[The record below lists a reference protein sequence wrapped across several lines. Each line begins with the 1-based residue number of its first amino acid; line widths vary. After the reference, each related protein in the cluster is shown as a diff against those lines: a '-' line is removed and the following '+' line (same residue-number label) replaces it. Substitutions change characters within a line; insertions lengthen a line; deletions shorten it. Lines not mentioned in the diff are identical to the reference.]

1 MASKEKSSNRKAKK
15 FQLQW
20 YDDYPSWKIWV
31 KRVPNDDYKY
41 FCVAC
46 NKSYACGRS
55 QLLRHSESLNH
66 LMKMKE
72 IDTAEDEDLTNPST
86 SRDEQL
92 DFSDK
97 VKVAEIKLATFFVE
111 HNIPFVYRAELLTI
125 FKEFVKEP
133 DVLQSISLGRTKLK
147 NIINNVL
154 CPYETKRITNKLK
167 NNKFSVFEDE
177 SSDITNEKKITLLTR
192 YVDNRSLRVHTELL
206 QLINLDASDCSAQK
220 IFNSFSS
227 ELIKKEIP
235 LAQIIGLSCDNAS
248 VMVGKHDSFQ
258 TRLVQKCP
266 RLVTMPCI
274 CHSSALVAANACK
287 TLATEC
293 GNFIKKVVSF
303 ISGSPKRTA
312 IFKDFQQAFTNENKI
327 LIKKISQ
334 AEELLRTMENSETIA
349 YLLFLN
355 NIMKKFNSFNAFFQ
369 ASETKIYLVQQHSLQ
384 FLTFFLQKFLRPPLL
399 KEELVPQ
406 NLKNLNF
413 SEIENQLPLESVD
426 IGLECA
432 DYLEN
437 QLIEE
442 KLDEREVQLI
452 RQNCLSFLVKAKEE
466 IRDRFP
472 IFDRFLENLN
482 IFKAEEALFI
492 KDREASTWKLL
503 EICRRL
509 GNFDK
514 ELIKNEWT
522 SLYSTE
528 SSEVKQY
535 WSKLPFDNMWM
546 AICSK
551 LTERKEI
558 KYPQLRLLLNIVRS
572 LPHSNAEAE
581 RCFSIIPDNKNKKRN
596 KLSPETVNAICVIK
610 YALRSK
616 NETSLSITV
625 TEQHL
630 HLMKTQLNVRHSVT
644 AGSSLNVYSCDDSDD
659 NDIDLE

>member
-55 QLLRHSESLNH
+55 QILRHSESLNH

-72 IDTAEDEDLTNPST
+72 IDTAEDEDLTNPGT

-111 HNIPFVYRAELLTI
+111 HNIPFVYSAELLTI
-125 FKEFVKEP
+125 FKEIGKEP
-133 DVLQSISLGRTKLK
+133 DVLQSMSLGRTKLK

-177 SSDITNEKKITLLTR
+177 TSDITNEKKMILLTR

-274 CHSSALVAANACK
+274 CHFSALVAANA
-287 TLATEC
+287 
-293 GNFIKKVVSF
+293 S
-303 ISGSPKRTA
+303 
-312 IFKDFQQAFTNENKI
+312 
-327 LIKKISQ
+327 
-334 AEELLRTMENSETIA
+334 
-349 YLLFLN
+349 
-355 NIMKKFNSFNAFFQ
+355 
-369 ASETKIYLVQQHSLQ
+369 
-384 FLTFFLQKFLRPPLL
+384 
-399 KEELVPQ
+399 
-406 NLKNLNF
+406 
-413 SEIENQLPLESVD
+413 IENQLPLESVN

-452 RQNCLSFLVKAKEE
+452 RPYCLSFLVKASEE

-482 IFKAEEALFI
+482 IFKAEEALFTE
-492 KDREASTWKLL
+492 DREASTWKLL

-558 KYPQLRLLLNIVRS
+558 KYPQLRLLLNILRS

-610 YALRSK
+610 YALRFK
-616 NETSLSITV
+616 NETSLSMSV

-659 NDIDLE
+659 TDIDLE